1 MLLKSIHVLQK
12 TLLQSQYVWR
22 PAGLYPESKYA
33 KQKYTKIMCIY
44 IYIHGRQTKVAKED
58 ELEEEE
64 PPEQDE
70 RQHQT
75 TQLKRATH
83 KNIWQGTLFCDNP
96 KS

>member
-1 MLLKSIHVLQK
+1 
-12 TLLQSQYVWR
+12 
-22 PAGLYPESKYA
+22 
-33 KQKYTKIMCIY
+33 MCIY
-44 IYIHGRQTKVAKED
+44 IYIHGRQTKVAKE

-83 KNIWQGTLFCDNP
+83 KNI
-96 KS
+96 

>member
-1 MLLKSIHVLQK
+1 MFEDLQAS
-12 TLLQSQYVWR
+12 T
-22 PAGLYPESKYA
+22 
-33 KQKYTKIMCIY
+33 QKANMPNKNIQKLCVY
-44 IYIHGRQTKVAKED
+44 IYIHGRQTKVAKE

-83 KNIWQGTLFCDNP
+83 KNI
-96 KS
+96 